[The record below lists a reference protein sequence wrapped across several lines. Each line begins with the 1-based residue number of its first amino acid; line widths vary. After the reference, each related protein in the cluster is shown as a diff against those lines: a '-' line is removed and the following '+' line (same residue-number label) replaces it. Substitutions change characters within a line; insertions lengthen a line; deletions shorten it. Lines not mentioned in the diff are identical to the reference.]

1 MTSSRLALRSIVLLF
16 AGSLAVATAAGLFAG
31 PPAPVDDVIA
41 ATIDDSFPGEATRVS
56 VVEARRQAEVLHAAV
71 HSTLQLVHHTYFRED
86 EGLPLP
92 AGVMREMFSEL
103 EAEEHVRLRWLAVE
117 GQAMNTDHLPQT
129 DFEQRAFESL
139 KAGEKSYEAVAD
151 GVYRR
156 AGRITLA
163 NQCLKC
169 HVPDRKT
176 TENRTAGLIIAIPVT
191 SGE

>member
-1 MTSSRLALRSIVLLF
+1 MPSNRPSLRNVAVLF
-16 AGSLAVATAAGLFAG
+16 AGSLTIWGVVGVRAD
-31 PPAPVDDVIA
+31 PPADPREGNADSVSRDVQRISTA
-41 ATIDDSFPGEATRVS
+41 
-56 VVEARRQAEVLHAAV
+56 EARRQAEVLHTAV

-92 AGVMREMFSEL
+92 AGVMRQMFAEL

-129 DFEQRAFESL
+129 EFEQQAFEAL
-139 KAGEKSYEAVAD
+139 KAGRKFYEEVVD

-156 AGRITLA
+156 AGPITLA

-191 SGE
+191 DGE